1 MESKGKLAS
10 SVMET
15 ENPAMVSPF
24 SDLLSSSVA
33 AGATSAVN
41 AFPFSS
47 CFDMSV
53 DFPDSGKS
61 SLGFM
66 DLLGAHQ
73 DLGPNSLFD
82 FPLEYVE
89 GRGPQ
94 LIDHQLQ
101 YSTHAAPETPDTTA
115 GNPPATPNTSSIS
128 SSSNEALAD
137 EQQPKRAPDDD
148 DQDDSTKKVY
158 VRFFFLSSSTAH
170 FFLYTFPGA
179 TSK

>member
-10 SVMET
+10 SAMEIT
-15 ENPAMVSPF
+15 ENLAMVSSF
-24 SDLLSSSVA
+24 SDLLNSTGG

-47 CFDMSV
+47 CFDMPV
-53 DFPDSGKS
+53 DFSDSGKA

-73 DLGPNSLFD
+73 YHDLGPNPLFD
-82 FPLEYVE
+82 FSLDYVE

-94 LIDHQLQ
+94 VIDHQLQ

-115 GNPPATPNTSSIS
+115 GNPPATPNTSSMS

-137 EQQPKRAPDDD
+137 EQQPKQAPVDDD

-158 VRFFFLSSSTAH
+158 VRFFLVFQYSS
-170 FFLYTFPGA
+170 
-179 TSK
+179 

>member
-1 MESKGKLAS
+1 MESKGKASLA
-10 SVMET
+10 MET
-15 ENPAMVSPF
+15 ENFATVSPF
-24 SDLLSSSVA
+24 SDLLNSSGGS
-33 AGATSAVN
+33 GATSAINV
-41 AFPFSS
+41 FPFSS

-53 DFPDSGKS
+53 DFSDSGKS

-73 DLGPNSLFD
+73 DLGSNNSLFD
-82 FPLEYVE
+82 FPIDYLED
-89 GRGPQ
+89 RGPQ
-94 LIDHQLQ
+94 LDHQGQ

-115 GNPPATPNTSSIS
+115 GNPPATPNTSSVS

-158 VRFFFLSSSTAH
+158 VGFFPVFQYSSFLPLHVS
-170 FFLYTFPGA
+170 GA
-179 TSK
+179 TSN